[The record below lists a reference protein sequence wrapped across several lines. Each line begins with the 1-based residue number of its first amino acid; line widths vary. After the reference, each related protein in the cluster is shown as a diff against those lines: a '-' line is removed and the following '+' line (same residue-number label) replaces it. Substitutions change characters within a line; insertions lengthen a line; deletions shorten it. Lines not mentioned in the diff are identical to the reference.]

1 MQDLL
6 QLIKSRASTPKLGLP
21 APSREQMIE
30 ALACAQRAPDHGRL
44 RPWRFFVIEGE
55 GLSQLGELYVAAAQS
70 QNPKLEDAQAERLR
84 GMPLR
89 APMIVV
95 VASKVVTG
103 HKVPVWE
110 QHVATGCATQNL
122 QLALHTMGFGCMWRT
137 GEMASDPAVKA
148 RFGLGEADQIIGF
161 LYVGTPLE
169 MPKPSANE
177 GDNAVFFGLPAGM
190 P

>member
-6 QLIKSRASTPKLGLP
+6 QLIKSRVSTPKLGLP
-21 APSREQMIE
+21 APTRDQMTD

-55 GLSQLGELYVAAAQS
+55 GLNQLGALYVAAARAKNS
-70 QNPKLEDAQAERLR
+70 PIEDAQAERLR

-89 APMIVV
+89 APMVVV

-110 QHVATGCATQNL
+110 QQVATGCAAQNL
-122 QLALHTMGFGCMWRT
+122 QLALHAMGFGCMWRT
-137 GEMASDPAVKA
+137 GEMASDPTVKA
-148 RFGLGEADQIIGF
+148 RFGLEEADQIIGF

-169 MPKPSANE
+169 TPKPSANE
-177 GDNAVFFGLPAGM
+177 GDSVVFFGM